1 MFAVLSKRECKKPS
15 SCKITSNQLMSEGTS
30 YRKGECCF
38 CGEGGHN
45 GKGFIVSHSLS
56 DVLFYSS
63 DIPVPAV
70 QKEAAVTVLLLIAA
84 VIKVL

>member
-38 CGEGGHN
+38 CGEGGTM
-45 GKGFIVSHSLS
+45 GKALLFPTPSVMSYSTQVIFLYLQCKKKQLSLS
-56 DVLFYSS
+56 CC
-63 DIPVPAV
+63 
-70 QKEAAVTVLLLIAA
+70 
-84 VIKVL
+84 